1 METANIE
8 KFMPTV
14 YQAEILVKNNLETY
28 RRKGIKVFKIIHG
41 YGSTGKGGA
50 LRTGIRDYL
59 TQLKRAKIIADFVPG
74 EDWSVFNE
82 TTRKILDLDSN
93 FSKDSD
99 LGKMNSGVTII
110 VISWDGNANSL
121 SSTTYRPSRN

>member
-28 RRKGIKVFKIIHG
+28 RRKGAKVFKIIHG

-59 TQLKRAKIIADFVPG
+59 TQLKRAKIIADFVAG
-74 EDWSVFNE
+74 EDWSVFND
-82 TTRKILDLDSN
+82 TTRKILDLDNS
-93 FSKDSD
+93 FRKDSD

-110 VISWDGNANSL
+110 VISWDGNTDSL
-121 SSTTYRPSRN
+121 SNTTYRPSRN

>member
-1 METANIE
+1 MQVANIE

-14 YQAEILVKNNLETY
+14 RQAEILVKNNLETF
-28 RRKGIKVFKIIHG
+28 RRQGVQAFKIIHG

-50 LRTGIRDYL
+50 LRTGLREYL

-74 EDWSVFNE
+74 ENWSAFDE
-82 TTRKILDLDSN
+82 TTRKVLDLDDD
-93 FSKDSD
+93 FRKDSD

-110 VISWDGNANSL
+110 VISWSDNNKIQSE
-121 SSTTYRPSRN
+121 YRPTQN

>member
-1 METANIE
+1 LETANIE

-82 TTRKILDLDSN
+82 TTRKILDLDSS

>member
-14 YQAEILVKNNLETY
+14 YQAEILVRNNIETN

-50 LRTGIRDYL
+50 LRTGIRSWLD
-59 TQLKRAKIIADFVPG
+59 QVKKAKIIADYIPG
-74 EDWSVFNE
+74 ENWSAFDE
-82 TTRKILDLDSN
+82 TTRRVLDLDDS
-93 FSKDSD
+93 FRKDSD
-99 LGKMNSGVTII
+99 LGQMNSGVTII
-110 VISWDGNANSL
+110 VISW
-121 SSTTYRPSRN
+121 

>member
-28 RRKGIKVFKIIHG
+28 RRKGVKAFKIIHG

-50 LRTGIRDYL
+50 LRTGIRSYL
-59 TQLKRAKIIADFVPG
+59 SQLKKAKIIADFIAG
-74 EDWSVFNE
+74 EDWSVFDE
-82 TTRKILDLDSN
+82 TTRKVLDLDN
-93 FSKDSD
+93 DFRKDSD
-99 LGKMNSGVTII
+99 LGKMNAGVTII
-110 VISWDGNANSL
+110 VISWGNTTNSL
-121 SSTTYRPSRN
+121 NNTTYRPSQN

>member
-28 RRKGIKVFKIIHG
+28 RKKGVKVFKIIHG

-50 LRTGIRDYL
+50 LRTGLRDYL
-59 TQLKRAKIIADFVPG
+59 KQLKRAGIIADYIPG

-82 TTRKILDLDSN
+82 TTRKVLDLDN
-93 FSKDSD
+93 AFRKDSD
-99 LGKMNSGVTII
+99 LDKMNAGVTVI
-110 VISWDGNANSL
+110 VISFTGGNSL
-121 SSTTYRPSRN
+121 ANTPYRPTSN

>member
-1 METANIE
+1 
-8 KFMPTV
+8 MPTV

-82 TTRKILDLDSN
+82 TTRKILDLDSS